1 MSRENVFADDGGWD
15 IDAET
20 MQIRGRMVGKRSGAE
35 QLGATVYELAP
46 GASGF
51 NLHAHYGMEELFVVL
66 SGRPTLRDGT
76 TDQEL
81 SPGDVV
87 SCLPG
92 LRGLHTFANRTDE
105 PARLLAVS
113 NKVEPEVV
121 LYPEIGK
128 VGVATRSPF
137 VKPEGEDQG
146 IVAMFDVPNPR

>member
-1 MSRENVFADDGGWD
+1 VSRQNVFADEPWD
-15 IDAET
+15 IDAEQ
-20 MQIRGRMVGKRSGAE
+20 MQVRGRMVGKHAGAE
-35 QLGATVYELAP
+35 QLGMTVYELAP

-66 SGRPTLRDGT
+66 SGRPTLRDGKT
-76 TDQEL
+76 EEEL
-81 SPGDVV
+81 TPGDVV

-105 PARLLAVS
+105 PARVLAIS

-128 VGVATRSPF
+128 IGVATRNPF
-137 VKPEGEDQG
+137 VKPEGDDPG
-146 IVAMFDVPNPR
+146 IVEMFDVPQR

>member
-1 MSRENVFADDGGWD
+1 
-15 IDAET
+15 

-35 QLGATVYELAP
+35 QLGMTVYKLAP

-76 TDQEL
+76 TSRSSRQATSL
-81 SPGDVV
+81 VPAGA
-87 SCLPG
+87 
-92 LRGLHTFANRTDE
+92 RGLHTFANRTDE

-128 VGVATRSPF
+128 VGRRDALAF
-137 VKPEGEDQG
+137 VKPPRATTRGSSG
-146 IVAMFDVPNPR
+146 CSTSRNPS